1 MQGEIAKIPHLGK
14 IFSKGDLKCEAT
26 CLINEDYWC
35 DYNGTTQGEG
45 EGGEELYWA
54 ECINRKA
61 GEERREEEKML
72 DLCGTVQNPIDE
84 LDQLLHGL
92 NRLTGQEVLLVGCVE
107 DDNRGH
113 RHLAEKKKEE
123 AQRLIVLTP
132 ALWAAIIKVHH

>member
-1 MQGEIAKIPHLGK
+1 
-14 IFSKGDLKCEAT
+14 
-26 CLINEDYWC
+26 
-35 DYNGTTQGEG
+35 
-45 EGGEELYWA
+45 
-54 ECINRKA
+54 
-61 GEERREEEKML
+61 ML
-72 DLCGTVQNPIDE
+72 DLCGTVQNPVDE

-132 ALWAAIIKVHH
+132 APWAAIIKVHH